1 VRRADGA
8 GATLRPG
15 AGSAADDPV
24 PPAGP
29 GDRRGLIRIGAVAS
43 LADVSE
49 RTLRYYEE
57 VGLISPAAHQPGG
70 GRLYTEQDVARVR
83 RIRELQRLMGFNL
96 EEIRAVTSA
105 LDEVEALRD
114 RIRGTS
120 DAAAQLDMVAE
131 AAAALEDLRSRV
143 AAKAGQMQA
152 FLAEVDAKIARCHVR
167 LRSGPAGRGAGHAPP
182 QAAADSPQPPR
193 QPR

>member
-1 VRRADGA
+1 MRRADGA

-15 AGSAADDPV
+15 AGSAADEPV

-143 AAKAGQMQA
+143 ATKAGQMQA

-167 LRSGPAGRGAGHAPP
+167 LRSGPAERGAGHAGPP
-182 QAAADSPQPPR
+182 AAVDPPR
-193 QPR
+193 PLGQPR